1 MRTYYVG
8 LLYAG
13 KVRLGLQRAR
23 GVKGWL
29 SLSAAREHLTRGEH
43 VTLID
48 FEDSAETAVA
58 AGRPRC
64 RRRHAAAAFPLRPSQ
79 EPRGELGDLAIAP
92 ALDVSGL
99 VILDGVTEALALHGI
114 DMNSNVEVEGSCRAC
129 RASGPGRSGGV
140 VLLDHVT
147 KDRES
152 RGRFAIGA
160 QVKLSATDVAYRLE
174 VVEPFARGREGLVK
188 VKVTKDRPGHVRR
201 YAEGDRIADLR
212 LRSDGEGVTV
222 ELVPPMEAG
231 APLRPTGQMER
242 VSKVVEQDPGL
253 SKRAIR
259 AAISG
264 RHDVIDLALELLV
277 SEGFVE
283 QRPDGRANAH
293 HSRKPFREGTHEPDR
308 AHVPTVPQTCPRTPN
323 SNSCRAPTTSRPP
336 TPNSSGYERRD
347 WHEHPRPPRARAVG
361 RAARRDR
368 GPRR

>member
-13 KVRLGLQRAR
+13 KVHSVFSEPEGC
-23 GVKGWL
+23 KGWL

-58 AGRPRC
+58 RLVALGVGDDTLRQRFHYVRPE
-64 RRRHAAAAFPLRPSQ
+64 

-114 DMNSNVEVEGSCRAC
+114 DMNSNVEVAGFM
-129 RASGPGRSGGV
+129 SGLPRKAAQAGAVV

-293 HSRKPFREGTHEPDR
+293 HSLKPFREGTHEPDR
-308 AHVPTVPQTCPRTPN
+308 AHVPH
-323 SNSCRAPTTSRPP
+323 RAPNVPEDTQLEQLSCPDDVEAADAEL
-336 TPNSSGYERRD
+336 ERL
-347 WHEHPRPPRARAVG
+347 RAKGLA
-361 RAARRDR
+361 
-368 GPRR
+368 